1 MSNRNSVAQ
10 EPQSRTLIVGGGI
23 TGLSAAYELVRL
35 GRPAVLIEQQA
46 QLGGVIQTET
56 VDGCVL
62 EQGPDSFLTAKP
74 AAAELIRELGLGG
87 EIIASNDHGRVTYV
101 VRKGR
106 LVPLPDGLMM
116 MVPTRIMPVA
126 ASPLLGWATKARMGL
141 EYFHKPPDAHRERS
155 VGEFIRQ
162 HYGSETVDYLAEP
175 LLSGVYGGDVERLS
189 VDSVLTRFVEIEA
202 KYGSLTKGVLAARK
216 AAAGREKAAPLFQ
229 TMKGGLAQLTA
240 ELERRIT
247 PACQVV
253 RHRAEAAER
262 TSDGRWRVRAGGEWI
277 GGADLI
283 FACPAY
289 AAGAL
294 LNTVNSQIAALLSGI
309 EYSSSMTVALVY
321 RQDRIPALPPGF
333 GFLVPARERGVL
345 VACTF
350 TGAKFPHRVP
360 DTHAVL
366 RCFLGGAGNE
376 AVLDSSDGDILSSV
390 LDELHALLG
399 WRVEPDRTRIT
410 RWRRAMAQYTVGH
423 ETRMRLIDDIR
434 STLPGLHLA
443 GNAYSG
449 IGIPDCIR
457 TGRAAARAAA
467 AR

>member
-1 MSNRNSVAQ
+1 M
-10 EPQSRTLIVGGGI
+10 PQDPHSRTLIIGGGI

-35 GRPAVLIEQQA
+35 GRPAVLIEEKPK
-46 QLGGVIQTET
+46 LGGVIQTET
-56 VDGCVL
+56 VEGCVL
-62 EQGPDSFLTAKP
+62 EQGPDSFLSAKP
-74 AAAELIRELGLGG
+74 AAGELIRELGLGG
-87 EIIASNDHGRVTYV
+87 EIIASNDDSRVTYV
-101 VRKGR
+101 VRKRR

-126 ASPLLGWATKARMGL
+126 VSPLLGWGTKARMGL
-141 EYFHKPPDAHRERS
+141 EYFHKPPPSPRERS
-155 VGEFIRQ
+155 VGEFIRE
-162 HYGSETVDYLAEP
+162 HYGGETVDYLAEP

-189 VDSVLTRFVEIEA
+189 VDSVLARFVEIEA

-216 AAAGREKAAPLFQ
+216 SAAGREKAAPLFQ

-240 ELERRIT
+240 ELEQRIR
-247 PACQVV
+247 PASQVV
-253 RHRAEAAER
+253 HQRAESIER
-262 TSDGRWRVRAGGEWI
+262 TPDGRWRVRAGGEWI
-277 GGADLI
+277 EGGNLI

-294 LNTVNSQIAALLSGI
+294 LGQVNTQLAALLQGI

-321 RQDRIPALPPGF
+321 RKDRIPALPPGF

-350 TGAKFPHRVP
+350 TGAKFPYRVP
-360 DTHAVL
+360 GTHAVL

-376 AVLDSSDGDILSSV
+376 AVLDSTDDDILSAV
-390 LDELHALLG
+390 LDELQNLLG
-399 WRVEPDRTRIT
+399 WRVNPDKTLIT

-423 ETRMRLIDDIR
+423 ESRMRLIDDIR
-434 STLPGLHLA
+434 SSLPGLYLA

-457 TGRAAARAAA
+457 TGRASARAAS

>member
-1 MSNRNSVAQ
+1 MSQ
-10 EPQSRTLIVGGGI
+10 DPHSRTLIIGGGI
-23 TGLSAAYELVRL
+23 TGLSAAYELLRL
-35 GRPAVLIEQQA
+35 GRPAVLIEQQPR
-46 QLGGVIQTET
+46 LGGVIQTEM

-62 EQGPDSFLTAKP
+62 EQGPDSFLSAKP

-87 EIIASNDHGRVTYV
+87 EIITSNDDSRVTYV

-126 ASPLLGWATKARMGL
+126 ASPLLGWSTKLRMGL
-141 EYFHKPPDAHRERS
+141 EYFHKPPTAHRERS

-162 HYGSETVDYLAEP
+162 HYGGETVDYLAEP

-202 KYGSLTKGVLAARK
+202 KHGSLTKGVLAARR
-216 AAAGREKAAPLFQ
+216 AAAHSKAAPLFQ

-240 ELERRIT
+240 ELEKRIR
-247 PACQVV
+247 PECQVV
-253 RHRAEAAER
+253 HHRAEAVER
-262 TSDGRWRVRAGGEWI
+262 DASHMWRVRAGGEWI
-277 GGADLI
+277 AGSDLI

-289 AAGAL
+289 AAGGL
-294 LNTVNSQIAALLSGI
+294 LGAVNPQLAALLAGV

-321 RQDRIPALPPGF
+321 RKDRIPALPPGF

-350 TGAKFPHRVP
+350 TGAKFPYRVP

-366 RCFLGGAGNE
+366 RCFLGGAANE
-376 AVLDSSDGDILSSV
+376 AVLDSPDSDVLASV
-390 LDELHALLG
+390 LDELEQLLG
-399 WRVEPDRTRIT
+399 WRLDPDRTLIT
-410 RWRRAMAQYTVGH
+410 RWRRSMAQYTVGH
-423 ETRMRLIDDIR
+423 QTRMRLIDDIR

-467 AR
+467 TR